1 MPDRQVLVR
10 ATVRRARAATF
21 QDSTRF
27 VPVGEFG
34 LWQYAM
40 ANRHGI
46 EVTAASIGVWLPDS
60 EFERHP
66 EIFRGAGGAQHVDRV
81 DVSLFDER
89 LGICHLVR
97 RFAAREDLPALNH
110 RLAQHLG
117 PGDYRPEVI
126 EGVFTGARAVADLR
140 RLSRPMAAIAD
151 DMPHAAHVH
160 P

>member
-1 MPDRQVLVR
+1 MPERQVLVR
-10 ATVRRARAATF
+10 AVVRRTRTGIP
-21 QDSTRF
+21 QESTRY

-40 ANRHGI
+40 SNRHGL
-46 EVTAASIGVWLPDS
+46 EVTAASIGVWLPDR

-66 EIFRGAGGAQHVDRV
+66 EIFRGTGGVQQVDRV
-81 DVSLFDER
+81 DVSLFDDQ

-117 PGDYRPEVI
+117 PGDYRPEVT
-126 EGVFTGARAVADLR
+126 EGVFAGARAVTDLR

-151 DMPHAAHVH
+151 DMPRVVHAHH
-160 P
+160 